1 MTQEKAKML
10 IKIGKYFLIC
20 ILAIFFVIIIVQSV
34 KINSLTNKR
43 NIINNDLQTKQVESS
58 LVENKIE
65 QIKNNKDKFSEEE
78 LRKDNYKKNNET
90 LIKGK

>member
-58 LVENKIE
+58 LIENKIE

>member
-1 MTQEKAKML
+1 MTQEKAKIL

-20 ILAIFFVIIIVQSV
+20 ILAIFFVIIIVQSA

-43 NIINNDLQTKQVESS
+43 NIINNDLQSKQVESS
-58 LVENKIE
+58 LIENKIE

>member
-20 ILAIFFVIIIVQSV
+20 ILAIFFVIIIVQSA

-43 NIINNDLQTKQVESS
+43 NILNNDLQTKQVESS

>member
-1 MTQEKAKML
+1 MTQEKAKIL

-20 ILAIFFVIIIVQSV
+20 ILAIFFVIIIVQSA

-43 NIINNDLQTKQVESS
+43 NILNNDLQTKQVESS

-90 LIKGK
+90 LVKGK

>member
-1 MTQEKAKML
+1 MTQEKAKIL